1 MQGST
6 KIEPRRPSESVGR
19 FLNNVAT
26 KASLEGGDR
35 LIPSIEQQL
44 EKAKAS
50 GKPWTKVQP
59 ESMDVPFNPDTHK
72 QDIYGNIVPLS
83 PDELE
88 TKRLGLKTAREK
100 GGSGSP
106 KNNPAMNCGC
116 GQNPC
121 ITYGKSNPDPLD
133 DLYV

>member
-1 MQGST
+1 M
-6 KIEPRRPSESVGR
+6 
-19 FLNNVAT
+19 

-35 LIPSIEQQL
+35 MIPALQKQISLAET
-44 EKAKAS
+44 S

-59 ESMDVPFNPDTHK
+59 EAMDVPFNPDTHK
-72 QDIYGNIVPLS
+72 QDFYGNIVPLS

-100 GGSGSP
+100 GARGEVQA
-106 KNNPAMNCGC
+106 NPAMNCGC